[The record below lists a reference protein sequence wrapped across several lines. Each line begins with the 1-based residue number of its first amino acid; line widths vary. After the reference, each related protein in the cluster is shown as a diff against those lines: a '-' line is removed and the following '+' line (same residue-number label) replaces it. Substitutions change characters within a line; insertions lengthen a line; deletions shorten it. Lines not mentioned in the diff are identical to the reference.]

1 MSMLVKNECMK
12 LKRQKMVYVILVIS
26 FIPYLIN
33 TGGML
38 ATGAMDPGNYYFFVF
53 NQYAILFPA
62 LVFIFSGFFFYTE
75 FQNGTTLNWISYPF
89 HNFCLMFS
97 KMAATFLLLLAT
109 SLINHL
115 VHLFTLWML
124 FRTETG
130 VMDVLS
136 RFFTSILFTVLTLLV
151 IPIAALLAF
160 ATRNI
165 LSVVVAGLGSIFITT
180 VLLGADFS
188 ILFPFSFIYR
198 ATIQF
203 YDAAMGYESAKLV
216 FWGGFLLFTYISF
229 SLIGLYKYSRK
240 SRMS

>member
-1 MSMLVKNECMK
+1 MSMLVKNELMK
-12 LKRQKMVYVILVIS
+12 LKRLKMVYVILVIS
-26 FIPYLIN
+26 FIPYVVN

-38 ATGAMDPGNYYFFVF
+38 VTGAMDPDNYYFFVF

-89 HNFCLMFS
+89 HNFRLMFS
-97 KMAATFLLLLAT
+97 KMAATFLLLLGT
-109 SLINHL
+109 SLINH
-115 VHLFTLWML
+115 VIHLITLWIL

-130 VMDVLS
+130 FPDILS
-136 RFFTSILFTVLTLLV
+136 RFFPSFLFTVLTLLV

-165 LSVVVAGLGSIFITT
+165 LSVVIAGLGSIFITT

-188 ILFPFSFIYR
+188 IVFPFSFIYR
-198 ATIQF
+198 VTIQF
-203 YDAAMGYESAKLV
+203 YDAAMGYEGTQLV
-216 FWGGFLLFTYISF
+216 FWGGLLLFVYISL
-229 SLIGLYKYSRK
+229 SLFGLYKYSQK
-240 SRMS
+240 ARMS

>member
-1 MSMLVKNECMK
+1 MSLLVKNECMK

-38 ATGAMDPGNYYFFVF
+38 ATGAMDPGNYYFFIF

-89 HNFCLMFS
+89 HNFRLMFS
-97 KMAATFLLLLAT
+97 KMAATFLLLMAT

-115 VHLFTLWML
+115 VHLFTLWIL
-124 FRTETG
+124 FRSETG

-136 RFFTSILFTVLTLLV
+136 RFLPSILFTVLTLLV

-160 ATRNI
+160 ATKNI
-165 LSVVVAGLGSIFITT
+165 LSVVTAGLGSIFITT
-180 VLLGADFS
+180 ILLGADVS
-188 ILFPFSFIYR
+188 IVFPFSFIYR
-198 ATIQF
+198 VAIQF
-203 YDAAMGYESAKLV
+203 YDAAMGYEGVELV
-216 FWGGFLLFTYISF
+216 LWGGLLFFIYISF
-229 SLIGLYKYSRK
+229 SLFGLYKYSQK
-240 SRMS
+240 ARMS